1 MKNFPLFAFFLSLV
15 IQPNLLAQ
23 SLPANV
29 TPQMV
34 QQAKSMSPAQQQ
46 ALAKQLGVDMPSD
59 QGVDAPTT
67 SNEQNNDR
75 FEDYAERM
83 DNDEMN

>member
-1 MKNFPLFAFFLSLV
+1 
-15 IQPNLLAQ
+15 
-23 SLPANV
+23 
-29 TPQMV
+29 MV

-75 FEDYAERM
+75 FEDYLMRM
-83 DNDEMN
+83 NDEMISLIFS